1 MDININNVKIN
12 IEEIR
17 KPEIDAQ
24 LVAEGIASQLE
35 RRIMYRRAM
44 KRAVQNSM
52 RLGVLGIKVN
62 IAGRSYPL
70 TIERSEEE
78 MIRKAA
84 DNINESVKNLKEN
97 YAVKDIQDLLA
108 MTALQLSTKSNTI
121 SKEVDDDK
129 VANEL
134 KALDKELSDFLEK

>member
-1 MDININNVKIN
+1 MD
-12 IEEIR
+12 
-17 KPEIDAQ
+17 Q
-24 LVAEGIASQLE
+24 LS
-35 RRIMYRRAM
+35 
-44 KRAVQNSM
+44 
-52 RLGVLGIKVN
+52 IKVN

-108 MTALQLSTKSNTI
+108 MAALQLSTKSNTI

-134 KALDKELSDFLEK
+134 KTLDKELSDFLEK

>member
-1 MDININNVKIN
+1 MG
-12 IEEIR
+12 
-17 KPEIDAQ
+17 Q
-24 LVAEGIASQLE
+24 LS
-35 RRIMYRRAM
+35 
-44 KRAVQNSM
+44 
-52 RLGVLGIKVN
+52 IKVN
-62 IAGRSYPL
+62 IAGRTYPL

-84 DNINESVKNLKEN
+84 DNINASINDLKEN

>member
-1 MDININNVKIN
+1 MG
-12 IEEIR
+12 
-17 KPEIDAQ
+17 Q
-24 LVAEGIASQLE
+24 LS
-35 RRIMYRRAM
+35 
-44 KRAVQNSM
+44 
-52 RLGVLGIKVN
+52 IKVN
-62 IAGRSYPL
+62 IAGRTYPL

-84 DNINESVKNLKEN
+84 DNINASIKNLKEN

-134 KALDKELSDFLEK
+134 KTLDKELSDFLEK